1 MGRVA
6 HAARGGE
13 AMNPI
18 LATIE
23 QRRRRAG
30 YSADTLGDAAGV
42 TGAAIR
48 RWYHGDRGRRPQSPT
63 LATLEP
69 VVEVLGMRLALEPI
83 AAEPL
88 AFVRWRGRR

>member
-1 MGRVA
+1 
-6 HAARGGE
+6 
-13 AMNPI
+13 MNPI

-69 VVEVLGMRLALEPI
+69 VVEALGMRLALEPI

>member
-1 MGRVA
+1 
-6 HAARGGE
+6 
-13 AMNPI
+13 MNPI

-42 TGAAIR
+42 AGAAIR

-69 VVEVLGMRLALEPI
+69 VAEVLGMRLALEPI